1 VTAADTWPVVAGTD
15 QGTPHVV
22 AWPDGLAA
30 RAGSAAQAGA
40 TGLTAVPAVQ
50 PDNAT
55 PQDSSVSKAR
65 ARTGSSV
72 EGAVNPGLSGR
83 G

>member
-1 VTAADTWPVVAGTD
+1 
-15 QGTPHVV
+15 VV

-30 RAGSAAQAGA
+30 RAGSAARAGA
-40 TGLTAVPAVQ
+40 TGSAGLATVPAVQ

-55 PQDSSVSKAR
+55 PQDSSVIKAR
-65 ARTGSSV
+65 ERTGSSV
-72 EGAVNPGLSGR
+72 EGVVNPGLSGR